1 MLMLVSAWAQIF
13 LHFWGQSRGKKA
25 NISTSKNRHL
35 CYLLRLSFFLLYFQ
49 FGGDHERTK
58 ESSLCLN
65 ELTEKAVTMQKTV
78 RELTNGGGE
87 IGTRKIGYYYT
98 MHAIVS
104 FFV

>member
-1 MLMLVSAWAQIF
+1 MYLMLMLVHGHKI
-13 LHFWGQSRGKKA
+13 LHFWDRSTEKKA

-35 CYLLRLSFFLLYFQ
+35 CYLLHLSFFLLYFQ

-78 RELTNGGGE
+78 RELTNGEEE
-87 IGTRKIGYYYT
+87 IDT
-98 MHAIVS
+98 HN
-104 FFV
+104 